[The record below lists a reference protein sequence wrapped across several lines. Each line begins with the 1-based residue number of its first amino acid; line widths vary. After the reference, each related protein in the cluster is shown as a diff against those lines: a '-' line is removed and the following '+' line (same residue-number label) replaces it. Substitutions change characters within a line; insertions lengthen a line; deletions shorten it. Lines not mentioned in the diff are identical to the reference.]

1 MASIVLEPGVKEMLL
16 ADTRD
21 FLKSEKVCCLLLDHP
36 FYSLAPLI
44 FDPSPRFFSLFSYR
58 STSSAEVDLSAG
70 FFFA

>member
-44 FDPSPRFFSLFSYR
+44 FDPSPRFFSLFVS
-58 STSSAEVDLSAG
+58 
-70 FFFA
+70 